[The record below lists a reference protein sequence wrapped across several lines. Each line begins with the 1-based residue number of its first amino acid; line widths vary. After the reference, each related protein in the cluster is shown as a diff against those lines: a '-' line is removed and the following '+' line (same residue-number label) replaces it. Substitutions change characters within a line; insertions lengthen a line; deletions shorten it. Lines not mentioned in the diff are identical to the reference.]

1 MKKQFGQ
8 NFLVDKKIISKI
20 IESSEIKENSIVY
33 EVGSG
38 NGALTQEIIKKKPIK
53 FISIEIDTILKKKLE
68 IFFQKKNHKLIFA
81 DALNFDESNY
91 FKNNVIIISNLPY
104 NISLKLLIKWIFQY
118 SKKRWIHSMVLMFQ
132 KEVADRILSESNSK
146 KFGRITLLVSAFF
159 KVSKIIDV
167 DKKNF
172 YPVPKVNSTVL
183 KFTPLENPLFNFTN
197 LNKLELLS
205 KIFFA
210 NKRKKLKKK
219 IEEIFDKN
227 IIEHEKLNKFY
238 NLRAENLDKNTYFYL
253 AKLLK

>member
-8 NFLVDKKIISKI
+8 NFLTDKKIISKI
-20 IESSEIKENSIVY
+20 IESSEIEHNSIVY

-38 NGALTQEIIKKKPIK
+38 NGVLTQEIIKKKPIK
-53 FISIEIDTILKKKLE
+53 FISIEIDSTLKEKLE
-68 IFFQKKNHKLIFA
+68 IFFQKKNHKLIFT
-81 DALNFDESNY
+81 DALNFNESNY

-104 NISLKLLIKWIFQY
+104 NISLKLLLKWIFQY
-118 SKKRWIHSMVLMFQ
+118 SKKRWIHSMILMFQ
-132 KEVADRILSESNSK
+132 KEVAERIISESDSK

-183 KFTPLENPLFNFTN
+183 KFIPLENPLFDFEN

-205 KIFFA
+205 KKFFA

-227 IIEHEKLNKFY
+227 IIEREKLNKFF